1 MTIKQ
6 ALSAVALTCLAQT
19 AMGGATV
26 ISPVDVNLDGRTA
39 FGGQLSAKTSANT
52 NEFIGCGT
60 RIFDDGLGN
69 SFAFGFCQAEDAAGD
84 AIFCST
90 QTPTL
95 IDAMKSLTAYGFIT
109 FSWREVATDV
119 FECTR
124 VGFSTQS
131 VYLPDKKAK

>member
-6 ALSAVALTCLAQT
+6 LLSAVALTCLAQT
-19 AMGGATV
+19 VMGGAT
-26 ISPVDVNLDGRTA
+26 ITSPVDVNLDGRTA
-39 FGGQLSAKTSANT
+39 IGGQLSARVSDNT

-90 QTPTL
+90 QTPGL
-95 IDAMKSLTAYGFIT
+95 IDAMKSLTAYAFIT
-109 FSWREVATDV
+109 FSWREVEPDV
-119 FECTR
+119 FECIR

-131 VYLPDKKAK
+131 FYLPDKMAK